1 MTAGESSDEAIQPLV
16 GEDPDTGDMAILHNG
31 GFASRISGI
40 WHPGYLLAIDFMDT
54 TAVRTGCDEL
64 LREAAAALEQDRA
77 RCAALPP
84 REETKPTGY
93 LVKVVDNFHRWDSD
107 WLAKKYGPF
116 PSYAAA
122 VECSKTCIDRELD
135 RLYEQALLADPER
148 LFRTFTSMGDEP
160 YIAGSSSE
168 AEGSTGCEEFS
179 PRDYARQR
187 CDQICAE
194 PRNPLGG

>member
-1 MTAGESSDEAIQPLV
+1 MTAGESSDEAIRPLV
-16 GEDPDTGDMAILHNG
+16 GEDPDTDDVAILHNG
-31 GFASRISGI
+31 GFASRISGS

-77 RCAALPP
+77 RRRDLPP
-84 REETKPTGY
+84 REEAKPAGY

-107 WLAKKYGPF
+107 WLVQQYGPF

-122 VECSKTCIDRELD
+122 VDCCKRCIDHELD
-135 RLYEQALLADPER
+135 RLYEQSLGADPEM

-160 YIAGSSSE
+160 YISGSSSV
-168 AEGSTGCEEFS
+168 AQGSKGCEEYS

-187 CDQICAE
+187 CDQICAGQ
-194 PRNPLGG
+194 RNPLGE